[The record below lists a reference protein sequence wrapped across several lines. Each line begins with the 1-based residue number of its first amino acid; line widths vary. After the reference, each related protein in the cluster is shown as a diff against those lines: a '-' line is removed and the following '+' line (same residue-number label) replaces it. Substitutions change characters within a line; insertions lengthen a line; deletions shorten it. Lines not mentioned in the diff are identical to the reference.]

1 MARLFYIDIKGFA
14 QRNRHILW
22 SRCAGDSSAYLQQ
35 KAEKWFI
42 KLSSDVYDDE
52 QETYLEYLDLY
63 LFITKTSHDKV
74 SN

>member
-1 MARLFYIDIKGFA
+1 LARLFYIIDIKGFA

-42 KLSSDVYDDE
+42 KLSSDVYLRRG
-52 QETYLEYLDLY
+52 TRDL
-63 LFITKTSHDKV
+63 LGISGGSVFIY
-74 SN
+74 NEN